1 MMNSYAGPEEDQYQL
16 MRAHALLLSQQQR
29 DNCMNMNMNTNI
41 ITTPSWQFHPTDE
54 PSVKSSTSS
63 KKKPSESFPD
73 KLHRILED
81 AEMEGNTHI
90 IGFFAQGRAF
100 AVHDPDMFVKLLMP
114 RYLTTARFSSFQR
127 QLNLYGFRRIVERNI
142 SGFCHEH
149 FLRGQKTL
157 ATLITRKKQRVPSG
171 PGDDA
176 ATTRRLEE
184 RLHGHTGEDSS
195 VISFG
200 SASLGSA
207 STNASSQRMSIADA
221 RKQLSD
227 MRSFLATS
235 RPTMPPPAPRSV
247 PLPPT
252 TPAVDHNSMYM
263 YNMGIGTMGSGSIN
277 SIDLPSPTFNDT
289 AEDDV
294 QNMRA
299 LLQLQ
304 AQMFMGSSKQDGSN
318 FDR

>member
-29 DNCMNMNMNTNI
+29 DLAMNMNM
-41 ITTPSWQFHPTDE
+41 TPSWQFHPTDE

-100 AVHDPDMFVKLLMP
+100 AVHDPDIFVKVIMP
-114 RYLTTARFSSFQR
+114 RYLTTSRFSSFQR

-149 FLRGQKTL
+149 FLRGQKGL

-176 ATTRRLEE
+176 ATARRLEE
-184 RLHGHTGEDSS
+184 RLHGNLGEDSS

-207 STNASSQRMSIADA
+207 STNASTQRMSIADA
-221 RKQLSD
+221 RQQLSD

-235 RPTMPPPAPRSV
+235 RPSMPPPAPRS
-247 PLPPT
+247 LPPP
-252 TPAVDHNSMYM
+252 TPAVDHNAMYM
-263 YNMGIGTMGSGSIN
+263 YNMGVGSMGSGSIN
-277 SIDLPSPTFNDT
+277 DVGLSSTSFGDS
-289 AEDDV
+289 AQDDV

-304 AQMFMGSSKQDGSN
+304 AQMFMGSSKQDGNHFGS
-318 FDR
+318 